1 MKLMR
6 FIPILLMFVGFS
18 AIAQNNEKLFDKIEY
33 NAQTRGA
40 QFSIEVNDNKVVYKG
55 SYGAKEVQLTKAQQK
70 QLNELIKGLDLNLI
84 SSLKAPSKKRLH
96 DGALHGE
103 FAIKVGDKDYK
114 SSGFDAGNAPKEL
127 KPLED
132 YLNTLIGGID

>member
-1 MKLMR
+1 MKLIK
-6 FIPILLMFVGFS
+6 FIPLLLIFIGFNG
-18 AIAQNNEKLFDKIEY
+18 IAQNNKKMFDKIEY
-33 NAQTRGA
+33 NAQTRGS
-40 QFSIEVNDNKVVYKG
+40 QFSIKVNDNKVVYKG
-55 SYGAKEVQLTKAQQK
+55 SYGAKEVTLTKEQQIR
-70 QLNELIKGLDLNLI
+70 LNELIKGLDLNLI
-84 SSLKAPSKKRLH
+84 SSLKAPSEKRLH

-103 FAIKVGDKDYK
+103 FEIKVGDKNYK